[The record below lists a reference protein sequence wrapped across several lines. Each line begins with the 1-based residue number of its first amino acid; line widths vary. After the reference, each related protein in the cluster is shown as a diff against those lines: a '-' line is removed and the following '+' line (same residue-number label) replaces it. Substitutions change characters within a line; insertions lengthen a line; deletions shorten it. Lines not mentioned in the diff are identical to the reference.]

1 MCYGEFAAYIKQ
13 QFPKLS
19 EAQQAW
25 IYIYT
30 AQGSSGIL
38 QYWISDGMREAP
50 QDVAD
55 FIEQLISNTLENLG
69 NDNAGLTQL

>member
-1 MCYGEFAAYIKQ
+1 MTELVKQ

-19 EAQQAW
+19 EAQQVW

-38 QYWISDGMREAP
+38 QYWISDGMREVR

-55 FIEQLISNTLENLG
+55 FIEQLISNTLENLE
-69 NDNAGLTQL
+69 NYNAGLTQL

>member
-1 MCYGEFAAYIKQ
+1 MTELVKQ

-19 EAQQAW
+19 EAQQVW

-38 QYWISDGMREAP
+38 
-50 QDVAD
+50 
-55 FIEQLISNTLENLG
+55 ENLG